1 MLDKATFFSS
11 IDIETTG
18 LDKNAEIIEI
28 GAVKVK
34 NNRIVGRFQTF
45 VAASAP
51 IPQQITTITNITDN
65 DLIGAPDIRIALI
78 KLKYFIGTM
87 PLIGYNIRFDMEFL
101 KKYGCKNGILF
112 QNKTIDVLTLARE
125 KLHGKGAVENYKLST
140 IAKYFSIN
148 FIPHRA
154 SNDAETTIK
163 IYNRLREN
171 N

>member
-28 GAVKVK
+28 GAVKIK

-51 IPQQITTITNITDN
+51 IPKQITTITNITDN

-78 KLKYFIGTM
+78 KLKNFIGTM
-87 PLIGYNIRFDMEFL
+87 PLIGYNIRFDMEI
-101 KKYGCKNGILF
+101 G
-112 QNKTIDVLTLARE
+112 
-125 KLHGKGAVENYKLST
+125 
-140 IAKYFSIN
+140 
-148 FIPHRA
+148 RA
-154 SNDAETTIK
+154 HV
-163 IYNRLREN
+163 
-171 N
+171 